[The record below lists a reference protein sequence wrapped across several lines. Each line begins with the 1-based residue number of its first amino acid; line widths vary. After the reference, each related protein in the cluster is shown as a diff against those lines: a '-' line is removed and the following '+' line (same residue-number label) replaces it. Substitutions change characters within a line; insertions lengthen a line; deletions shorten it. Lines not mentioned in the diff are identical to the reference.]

1 MVSYNKSQKTRGHEK
16 SSSLY
21 QKQLGNGKHVPLSRE
36 RVLISG
42 PGSGLE
48 SASGF
53 IQHSSLTE

>member
-16 SSSLY
+16 SISLY
-21 QKQLGNGKHVPLSRE
+21 QNKASKHVPLSRE

-42 PGSGLE
+42 AGSGLE

>member
-1 MVSYNKSQKTRGHEK
+1 MVSSNKSQKTRGHEK
-16 SSSLY
+16 SISLY
-21 QKQLGNGKHVPLSRE
+21 QNKASKPVPLSRE

-42 PGSGLE
+42 AGSGLE